1 MCVYVCVRACVCRC
15 VYMCVCWAYSQGCV
29 WGSHILWNYKDPQL
43 ICLPPSWLFE
53 SCSAQAPC
61 LTQLDSAPASTW
73 LCTLFVSSSAPHTL
87 FCAVICAGSQCLT
100 QLKCGVFEN
109 DSMHG
114 QGGGVFSSYDT
125 HTAWKA
131 DQITCK
137 HFISWIGYTKIGRN
151 AQRQARGVLSYLINR
166 HIHAHRYAFP
176 HTRTLL
182 YTNKGSNIPAHILA
196 L

>member
-73 LCTLFVSSSAPHTL
+73 LCTLFVATSVPHTL
-87 FCAVICAGSQCLT
+87 VCAMLCADSQSLT
-100 QLKCGVFEN
+100 QLKCGVLEN
-109 DSMHG
+109 NSKHG
-114 QGGGVFSSYDT
+114 QGGVLYSHHT

-131 DQITCK
+131 DQVTSK
-137 HFISWIGYTKIGRN
+137 HFISCIGYAKAGRS
-151 AQRQARGVLSYLINR
+151 AQKQVIVYSHTLIIYTSMHKDTR
-166 HIHAHRYAFP
+166 S
-176 HTRTLL
+176 HTRTLI
-182 YTNKGSNIPAHILA
+182 YTNKGSDIPAYILA